1 MQSPLA
7 LSSRLVSS
15 WGAVE
20 RMDSALDFLQRFSGI
35 FLPSQGSSY
44 LNDVSL
50 WTRRHRCRLAL
61 YQIKIPKEDSMKK
74 LFNALN
80 GPANRRSFMK
90 KGLAAAGHIL
100 TSGRLS
106 FTAA

>member
-1 MQSPLA
+1 
-7 LSSRLVSS
+7 
-15 WGAVE
+15 
-20 RMDSALDFLQRFSGI
+20 
-35 FLPSQGSSY
+35 
-44 LNDVSL
+44 
-50 WTRRHRCRLAL
+50 
-61 YQIKIPKEDSMKK
+61 MKK